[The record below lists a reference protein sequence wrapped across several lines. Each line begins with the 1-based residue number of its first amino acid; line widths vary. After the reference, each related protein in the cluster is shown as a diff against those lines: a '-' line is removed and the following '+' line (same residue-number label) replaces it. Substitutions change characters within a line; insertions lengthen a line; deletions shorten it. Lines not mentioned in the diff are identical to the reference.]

1 MPHQLLD
8 NGSMQQLGQHML
20 QAIKLRTES
29 QPETAVAAAADGGAA
44 VEPQLHAVEGTGH
57 ACAGHEDELV
67 KIVCEF
73 LQQLSVK
80 Q

>member
-1 MPHQLLD
+1 
-8 NGSMQQLGQHML
+8 MQQLGQHML
-20 QAIKLRTES
+20 QAIKLGTES
-29 QPETAVAAAADGGAA
+29 QPETAVAAAAADGGAA
-44 VEPQLHAVEGTGH
+44 VEPQLHAVEGAGH
-57 ACAGHEDELV
+57 AYAGHEDELV